1 MLKEFLKGSSGRV
14 TLEQSRSGQL
24 DFEELKRLPGNVRN
38 WLMQRLARDNDA
50 RDRNN
55 LALMVERSHR
65 AHLER
70 QLVTTQVAL
79 AKACTE
85 LIETKQQAQ
94 HFRFQS
100 LHDSLTTLSNST
112 AIHQCL
118 EAFLKEYGAAEGKLA
133 VLFIDIDNFKA
144 VNDLHGHWVGDEVLQ
159 IVSARINHAIRAEDR
174 IGRLGGD
181 EFLCLIANAGSRD
194 NTAKIAV
201 QIFDAVREPIQIGS
215 LQMVVFASIGI
226 AFSPGNAVN
235 AEGLIKQADSA
246 MYRAKRLKTAYEFFD
261 PRSDVDR
268 GLKAN

>member
-1 MLKEFLKGSSGRV
+1 MWGDAQAKPIEPDKRSVVDKWSTKTYVHRVVKMLKEFSKESSGQLS
-14 TLEQSRSGQL
+14 LEQSRSGSL
-24 DFEELKRLPGNVRN
+24 DFSDLRRMLGNFRN

-100 LHDSLTTLSNST
+100 LHDSLTTLPNSIS
-112 AIHQCL
+112 IHQCL
-118 EAFLKEYGAAEGKLA
+118 QAFLREYGAAEGKLA

-159 IVSARINHAIRAEDR
+159 IVSARINHAIRAER
-174 IGRLGGD
+174 
-181 EFLCLIANAGSRD
+181 
-194 NTAKIAV
+194 
-201 QIFDAVREPIQIGS
+201 
-215 LQMVVFASIGI
+215 
-226 AFSPGNAVN
+226 
-235 AEGLIKQADSA
+235 
-246 MYRAKRLKTAYEFFD
+246 
-261 PRSDVDR
+261 
-268 GLKAN
+268 